1 MTTEN
6 DAIISIHPRHAHAI
20 LEGAKTIELR
30 RRIPTL
36 AVGTRL
42 WIYATR
48 PVGAVIGMAT
58 VERIVRGEP
67 EQIWLEFGN
76 QSGIDRL
83 DFDAYFDGAEEAV
96 GLLLVNVRRSVAHVA
111 IERLRSL
118 REGFHPPQVMMSISN
133 REAQLLRRMANSDNE
148 QAVR

>member
-1 MTTEN
+1 MNTEN

-67 EQIWLEFGN
+67 EQLWLEFGN

-96 GLLLVNVRRSVAHVA
+96 GLLLVNARRSVAHVA

-133 REAQLLRRMANSDNE
+133 REAQLLRRMADSDNE
-148 QAVR
+148 QPVR